1 MGLNWLSTEVV
12 EWEESDDY
20 QMFVEFVRGLTVVND
35 PSERS
40 AQLAKHFVM
49 RSRSEEFLQE
59 NFISVCDHR
68 KRFAADRS
76 GKLPKNVLKRLGG
89 EQVGTASSAS
99 PSTDAAAAALHQYVL
114 PAGGEQPGQE
124 RVGVPR
130 SATAAG
136 EAAVPARPSRRQLNA
151 AGNVAAATGC
161 DDGRLPGGQR
171 GRRCRR
177 GSD

>member
-1 MGLNWLSTEVV
+1 
-12 EWEESDDY
+12 
-20 QMFVEFVRGLTVVND
+20 
-35 PSERS
+35 
-40 AQLAKHFVM
+40 M
-49 RSRSEEFLQE
+49 RSRSEDFLQE

-76 GKLPKNVLKRLGG
+76 GKLPKNVLKRLG

-99 PSTDAAAAALHQYVL
+99 PATDAAAAALHQYVL
-114 PAGGEQPGQE
+114 AAGGEQPGQE

-136 EAAVPARPSRRQLNA
+136 EAAVPARPSRLQLNA

-161 DDGRLPGGQR
+161 DGDRLPGGQR
-171 GRRCRR
+171 SRRCRR